1 MTFARFRTYI
11 RNELK
16 CIVEE
21 IKTREW
27 IDSSNLKLLYGIIF
41 SFVVERIYVWWAGNT
56 LRTAMDL
63 NRPEQ
68 FVLSALIHYPQYLL
82 WAIAGGLFALFAL
95 NLLLGLCF
103 SLATQLH
110 QRLTRTD
117 GPGPVADSAE
127 VTHD

>member
-21 IKTREW
+21 TKTREW
-27 IDSSNLKLLYGIIF
+27 IDSLNLKLLYGIIF

-63 NRPEQ
+63 NRP
-68 FVLSALIHYPQYLL
+68 
-82 WAIAGGLFALFAL
+82 
-95 NLLLGLCF
+95 
-103 SLATQLH
+103 
-110 QRLTRTD
+110 
-117 GPGPVADSAE
+117 
-127 VTHD
+127 